1 MREKIGVIGAGAW
14 GTALAI
20 LLGEKGY
27 NVSLWMYEQ
36 EQRHGTFK
44 RFEVSKAIAEA
55 KMLAPIVAF
64 ETINDV
70 LQWFGAFGYTLD
82 CPIEMGLRGVRS
94 YMLAEG
100 STEIMKIIVA
110 RELLGKDFVAYP
122 SNSFTNPATSP
133 RARMT
138 GIPASAR
145 TLSCMAS
152 V

>member
-1 MREKIGVIGAGAW
+1 
-14 GTALAI
+14 
-20 LLGEKGY
+20 
-27 NVSLWMYEQ
+27 MYDQ
-36 EQRHGTFK
+36 EQQNHSFE

-55 KMLAPIVAF
+55 KMLAPVIAF

-110 RELLGKDFVAYP
+110 RELLGKDFVAY
-122 SNSFTNPATSP
+122 
-133 RARMT
+133 R
-138 GIPASAR
+138 
-145 TLSCMAS
+145 
-152 V
+152 